1 MVDIDK
7 PLTARLG
14 SLEFLGTAI
23 FTAFLVGGSWF
34 STTSKVN
41 AQDEAIDEVKKEQ
54 KEISQKVHEIKT
66 DVAVILERQKAADL
80 RAARQEQ
87 ATTRILDILQK
98 QLGEHNGRP

>member
-14 SLEFLGTAI
+14 SLEFLGTAL

-34 STTSKVN
+34 SNTSKVN
-41 AQDEAIDEVKKEQ
+41 AQDETIAEVKQEQ
-54 KEISQKVHEIKT
+54 KEIIEKVQEIKT
-66 DVAVILERQKAADL
+66 DVAVILERQKAADR

-87 ATTRILDILQK
+87 ATARILDLLQK
-98 QLGEHNGRP
+98 QQGEHDGHP